1 MAASSYPKTP
11 NLVLT
16 HHISYPSASNPPTTL
31 SGPHLMI
38 TIFTAHGLYGNVDVT
53 IKTPDK
59 FALNAGVE
67 PIAQLTSDFKLWR
80 RYDVGFADDYK
91 GRRLGECGDDEFEGD
106 DEPIDCE
113 RGSVVEVKSKVG
125 GGGQIVNGSDPI
137 DCGLGSVVNVKSEVS
152 ENLRSSIEEELG
164 KVSLVGGNEESLVL
178 DSGNEVSE
186 DLETKIEGVEGVKS
200 KMESG
205 IESES
210 SESESES
217 ESESSSAASSSLSS
231 SSSDEE
237 EEDERE
243 SDDMDEEKDGE
254 GNVKAEAEKG
264 M

>member
-16 HHISYPSASNPPTTL
+16 HHISYPSASNPPNTL

-67 PIAQLTSDFKLWR
+67 PTAQLTSDFKLWR

-91 GRRLGECGDDEFEGD
+91 GRRLGEC
-106 DEPIDCE
+106 
-113 RGSVVEVKSKVG
+113 VKSEVG

-210 SESESES
+210 SESESET
-217 ESESSSAASSSLSS
+217 ETESSSAASSSSSS

-254 GNVKAEAEKG
+254 GNVKAEAEKEG
-264 M
+264 NDRGGL